1 MAMYEKEGFC
11 PNNEFLHYQ
20 MEKGPVSSLWERTR
34 EILGDRIGYMVY
46 TEAGNSYYGSSY
58 VVDCL
63 VGATSTLG
71 VEVACK
77 LRDMIPNCK
86 YAVNG
91 RKILIT
97 DVINPFQMPGLS
109 RGYVNEGSSYVGT
122 DKLFVLEDNR
132 YVVGITD
139 EKEAVHMYLFKKE

>member
-1 MAMYEKEGFC
+1 MAMYEKEGYC
-11 PNNEFLHYQ
+11 PNNEFVHYP
-20 MEKGPVSSLWERTR
+20 MENGPVPVLWDRTR
-34 EILGDRIGYMVY
+34 EILGDRTGYMVY

-63 VGATSTLG
+63 VGSTTTLG

-77 LRDMIPNCK
+77 LRDLIQKCV
-86 YAVNG
+86 YAETG
-91 RKILIT
+91 RKILVT

-109 RGYVNEGSSYVGT
+109 GNIDTGFIGS

-139 EKEAVHMYLFKKE
+139 EEDAVHMYLFKKQ